1 MASNIEST
9 PVEGENEVQ
18 PRFVQTSA
26 DMNKL
31 LNSSADKDRS
41 RYTEPFQS
49 HSSRMASS
57 DGGRIFA
64 EPPSSDHPSMQ
75 FAYEGQHVAP
85 HRDYHRRDGGYFTT
99 PVGYSHSSA
108 LPFGQGWSGHG
119 IPWQTHPAF
128 QQFDF
133 LQQRILHLEQR
144 SIDEGELNKGY
155 YFFMA
160 FFPSLF
166 RDIELFEGIFGF
178 RCLFLIPGFFL

>member
-9 PVEGENEVQ
+9 PVEGDPEVQ
-18 PRFVQTSA
+18 TRFVQTSA

-31 LNSSADKDRS
+31 LNSSSDKDRS

-49 HSSRMASS
+49 QRIPPG

-64 EPPSSDHPSMQ
+64 EPPSADHPSMQ
-75 FAYEGQHVAP
+75 FAYVGQNVAP
-85 HRDYHRRDGGYFTT
+85 HRDYHRRDEGFFTT

-108 LPFGQGWSGHG
+108 LPYGQSGWSGHG

-133 LQQRILHLEQR
+133 LQQRIQQLEQR
-144 SIDEGELNKGY
+144 SMDVGELNKGY

-166 RDIELFEGIFGF
+166 RYIELFEGIFGF
-178 RCLFLIPGFFL
+178 RCTFLIPGFFL